1 MIYREKE
8 IHQRMLLMITHADD
22 EHKLEKTL
30 RDLHI
35 PIYYQCYG
43 KGTATS
49 EILDMWGLSG
59 TKRLVTVCLMSKLI
73 SYKILFKINQIMA
86 FQKKGKGV
94 AVTIPVTGMQD
105 GIRHLLDHQN
115 IYTESDIKEGETIM
129 KEKIEYS
136 VILTAVNHGYSENVI
151 HAAKGAGAKGGT
163 LLKGRRFGSDEVVRF
178 LRITMLDEQEMV
190 LIIVPQNKKSAV
202 MSAISH
208 ECGMKT
214 PARGIVIALPVEEV
228 AGLEELTE

>member
-1 MIYREKE
+1 MIYKEKE
-8 IHQRMLLMITHADD
+8 LHQRRLLMITHADD
-22 EHKLEKTL
+22 EHKLEKAL
-30 RDLHI
+30 HELHI
-35 PIYYQCYG
+35 PIFYQCYG

-59 TKRLVTVCLMSKLI
+59 TKRIITVCLMPKLF
-73 SYKILFKINQIMA
+73 SYKILFKISQIMA

-105 GIRHLLDHQN
+105 GIRHLLDTQD
-115 IYTESDIKEGETIM
+115 IPIISDIKEGEIIM
-129 KEKIEYS
+129 KDKIEYS
-136 VILTAVNHGYSENVI
+136 VILTSVNHGYSEDVV
-151 HAAKGAGAKGGT
+151 HAAKSAGAKGGT

-178 LRITMLDEQEMV
+178 LRITMLEEQEMV
-190 LIIVPQNKKSAV
+190 LIIVPQNKKSAI

-228 AGLEELTE
+228 AGLEELAE